1 MGAGVRTVVAGLS
14 MLASFVALLAG
25 AGDAGATATV
35 EWAPP
40 RLVDATAPFGHAPRF
55 TDVACPS
62 LSFCAG
68 VGYRGE
74 VAVSSDP
81 AASMSTW
88 SATRL
93 FGYGPEAVSC
103 PEAGT
108 CIVIGPPAM
117 IWTRSEATSALASW
131 RSMSF
136 AQGPGTTTL
145 SDVSCASVRM
155 CVITAISYSG
165 SARTAQALISVDP
178 FSATPHWVAAPISD
192 PVFYPSKIQ
201 CPIEQRCIATD
212 GSTTMILSVDSAGH
226 GTWSP
231 GSGWPGVAEASLTG
245 WSCPTASFC
254 LAVDSKGDATAW
266 RYSESSGTFSFTQ
279 TKVDPLRLTGVSCAS
294 ESFCLAVDS
303 GGNFTSSSDPA
314 DATPTWSAP
323 LAVDPEAGS
332 VLPGGGPVLSEGLE
346 ASNGGQ
352 SLTVACPGAER
363 CVALDT
369 YGNELI
375 GAPPIAQLAGW
386 RRATALA
393 PQNGIQAIACPT
405 AHLCAAIDDASRVIS
420 SRTSGS
426 GSSTWGAAAIPTLAD
441 SYAPWGL
448 ACSGRPLCVAWDRSY
463 KCCHVQAQQMVA
475 SVHPDGGGS
484 SWRPIDGGAFF
495 GGLLE
500 SEATSCPWRGICLI
514 FRSHRGQP
522 PGVVV
527 VETGSRRRHRP
538 KQFIPLYGDTACPAV
553 RLCLSVAID
562 GEERAA
568 GKTGLVQISTAPA
581 SGRWKARRVGSRPLG
596 GISCPS
602 TGLCFAFDDNGDV
615 LWSNHPRRGAWR
627 EARAAG
633 APLTDLDCP
642 SAGLCV
648 GIDSSNE
655 VVWSTSPLG
664 GASAWKSELLET
676 DGSLSAVACPS
687 PRACLVADT
696 AGRLALGVTRG
707 R

>member
-1 MGAGVRTVVAGLS
+1 MGARVRTVVAGLS
-14 MLASFVALLAG
+14 MLASFVVLLAG

-55 TDVACPS
+55 TDVACQS
-62 LSFCAG
+62 VSFCVG
-68 VGYRGE
+68 VGYSGE

-81 AASMSTW
+81 AAGTPTW
-88 SATRL
+88 SAARL
-93 FGYGPEAVSC
+93 FGYGLETVSC

-108 CIVIGPPAM
+108 CIVLGPSAT
-117 IWTRSEATSALASW
+117 IWTTSEATSALASW
-131 RSMSF
+131 RSTSL
-136 AQGPGTTTL
+136 AQGPGPPTL

-155 CVITAISYSG
+155 CAITAISYAG
-165 SARTAQALISVDP
+165 SARTAQALISLDP
-178 FSATPHWVAAPISD
+178 FTATPHWVAAPISD
-192 PVFYPSKIQ
+192 PFFYPSEIQ
-201 CPIEQRCIATD
+201 CPTEQRCIATD
-212 GSTTMILSVDSAGH
+212 GSRAMILSVDSAGN

-231 GSGWPGVAEASLTG
+231 GSGWPGVAEAFLTG
-245 WSCPTASFC
+245 WSCPTATFC

-266 RYSESSGTFSFTQ
+266 RYSESSGNFSFTQ

-294 ESFCLAVDS
+294 ESFCLAVDD
-303 GGNFTSSSDPA
+303 GGNVTSSSDPA
-314 DATPTWSAP
+314 DAKPSWSVP

-332 VLPGGGPVLSEGLE
+332 VLPGGGPVLAEGLN

-375 GAPPIAQLAGW
+375 GAPPIAQPAGW

-420 SRTSGS
+420 SRTPGS
-426 GSSTWGAAAIPTLAD
+426 GSSTWEAAAIPSLAD
-441 SYAPWGL
+441 SYSPWGL
-448 ACSGRPLCVAWDRSY
+448 ACSGRPLCIAWDRSY

-475 SVHPDGGGS
+475 SLHPDGDGS
-484 SWRPIDGGAFF
+484 SWRPIDGGTFY
-495 GGLLE
+495 GGLQE
-500 SEATSCPWRGICLI
+500 SEATSCPWQGLCLT
-514 FRSHRGQP
+514 FRSRPRQP
-522 PGVVV
+522 PGVIVS
-527 VETGSRRRHRP
+527 EAPAHHRHRP
-538 KQFIPLYGDTACPAV
+538 RQFIPLYHETSCPGV
-553 RLCLSVAID
+553 RLCLSVAAD
-562 GEERAA
+562 GEERANP
-568 GKTGLVQISTAPA
+568 KTGLIQISTAPV
-581 SGRWKARRVGSRPLG
+581 SGRWTTRHIGSRPLG

-615 LWSNHPRRGAWR
+615 LWSKDPRRGAWTK
-627 EARAAG
+627 ARAAA
-633 APLTDLDCP
+633 APLTALACP
-642 SAGLCV
+642 SARLCV
-648 GIDSSNE
+648 GIDSANE

-676 DGSLSAVACPS
+676 DGSLTSVACPS

>member
-1 MGAGVRTVVAGLS
+1 
-14 MLASFVALLAG
+14 MLASFVVLLVG
-25 AGDAGATATV
+25 VGDAGATATV

-40 RLVDATAPFGHAPRF
+40 RLVDATAPFGHVPRF

-62 LSFCAG
+62 VSFCVG
-68 VGYRGE
+68 VGYRE

-81 AASMSTW
+81 AAGTPTW
-88 SATRL
+88 SAARL
-93 FGYGPEAVSC
+93 FGYGLETVSC

-108 CIVIGPPAM
+108 CIVVGPSAT
-117 IWTRSEATSALASW
+117 IWTTSEATAALASW
-131 RSMSF
+131 RSTSL
-136 AQGPGTTTL
+136 AQGPGPTTL

-155 CVITAISYSG
+155 CAITAISYSG
-165 SARTAQALISVDP
+165 SARIAQALISVDP

-192 PVFYPSKIQ
+192 PVFYPSKIR
-201 CPIEQRCIATD
+201 CPTEQRCIATD
-212 GSTTMILSVDSAGH
+212 GGTAMILSVDSAGH

-231 GSGWPGVAEASLTG
+231 GSGWPGVAEAFLAG

-303 GGNFTSSSDPA
+303 GGNVTSSSNPA
-314 DATPTWSAP
+314 DVTPTWSAL

-332 VLPGGGPVLSEGLE
+332 VLPGGGPVLAEGLE

-375 GAPPIAQLAGW
+375 GAPPIVQPAGW

-405 AHLCAAIDDASRVIS
+405 THLCAAIDDASRVIS
-420 SRTSGS
+420 SRTPGS
-426 GSSTWGAAAIPTLAD
+426 GSSTWGAAAIPSLAD
-441 SYAPWGL
+441 SYFPWGL

-463 KCCHVQAQQMVA
+463 KCCHGQAQQMVA
-475 SVHPDGGGS
+475 SVHPDGGGA
-484 SWRPIDGGAFF
+484 SWRPIQGGAFY

-500 SEATSCPWRGICLI
+500 SEATSCPWRGLCLT
-514 FRSHRGQP
+514 FRSRRRQP
-522 PGVVV
+522 PGVIIT
-527 VETGSRRRHRP
+527 EAPTHHRHRP
-538 KQFIPLYGDTACPAV
+538 RQFIPLYRETSCPTV
-553 RLCLSVAID
+553 RLCLSVTID
-562 GEERAA
+562 GEERADA
-568 GKTGLVQISTAPA
+568 KTGLIQISTAPA
-581 SGRWKARRVGSRPLG
+581 SGRWKTRHIGSRPLG

-602 TGLCFAFDDNGDV
+602 TRLCFAFDDNGDV

-627 EARAAG
+627 KARAAA
-633 APLTDLDCP
+633 APLTALACP

-664 GASAWKSELLET
+664 GASTWKSELLET
-676 DGSLSAVACPS
+676 DGSLTSVACPS
-687 PRACLVADT
+687 PRTCLVADT
-696 AGRLALGVTRG
+696 AGRLALGVTHG
-707 R
+707 H